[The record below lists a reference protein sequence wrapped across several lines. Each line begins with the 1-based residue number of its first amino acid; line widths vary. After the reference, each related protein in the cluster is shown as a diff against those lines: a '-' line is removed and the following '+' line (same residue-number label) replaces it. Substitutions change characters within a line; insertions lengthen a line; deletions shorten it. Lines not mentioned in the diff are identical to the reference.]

1 MYQCALILIKRQQSS
16 ARRRLA
22 NPAQARGLL
31 LRLVLTKLAG
41 RIDLRVLAQHR
52 RRFVMQQVIRR
63 DRDLPAAAGRVDHV
77 GRNRQSAGVA
87 AIAVHCPEPVTWFDL
102 IGASEP
108 AGDESQK
115 EAAITAFGRLMG
127 DSGGA
132 AMNLARSRC
141 TPGKNCENS

>member
-52 RRFVMQQVIRR
+52 RRL
-63 DRDLPAAAGRVDHV
+63 DRLAIFADLGRMVSVLEGTAWKAWPAALLRMCV
-77 GRNRQSAGVA
+77 R
-87 AIAVHCPEPVTWFDL
+87 
-102 IGASEP
+102 
-108 AGDESQK
+108 
-115 EAAITAFGRLMG
+115 
-127 DSGGA
+127 
-132 AMNLARSRC
+132 
-141 TPGKNCENS
+141 